1 MYSNIPKQQ
10 EYPSVICLAE
20 NSKTYLDIWMQKI
33 LYFALFEIGC
43 NIHPFMQDSYNLNVT
58 IFNQPIEYQML
69 MATSAIEARMNLNI
83 LLVKMARSFCN
94 FSKCFHKR

>member
-1 MYSNIPKQQ
+1 
-10 EYPSVICLAE
+10 
-20 NSKTYLDIWMQKI
+20 MQKI
-33 LYFALFEIGC
+33 LYFALFELGC
-43 NIHPFMQDSYNLNVT
+43 NIHLFMQDSYNLNVT

-94 FSKCFHKR
+94 FSKCFHKC